1 MQINIQAI
9 FLFEQQ
15 HRIPIANPDPDPRTP
30 LNPDQQHYLFPAFQA
45 RIQAFE

>member
-15 HRIPIANPDPDPRTP
+15 NRIRIANPDPDQRTP
-30 LNPDQQHYLFPAFQA
+30 LNPDPQHYFFPVFKT